1 MTDKPVAK
9 QVETPQTNFIAHKI
23 IIGSGSY
30 LVHRKKRGSGCRRI
44 FTFLLFLATAG
55 GGALTLRGNP

>member
-23 IIGSGSY
+23 IIGNGFYSY
-30 LVHRKKRGSGCRRI
+30 YGKNEV
-44 FTFLLFLATAG
+44 AG
-55 GGALTLRGNP
+55 FFVFSH